1 MVIGQ
6 ELALSYADRE
16 GPDRPAVP
24 YWLSRPLRPL
34 GEVIMNLK
42 TVIIWVVVIF
52 VIYYLATDPT
62 GAAHFMRTALD
73 GLRSAGHSLSTFVS
87 NL

>member
-1 MVIGQ
+1 MRV
-6 ELALSYADRE
+6 
-16 GPDRPAVP
+16 
-24 YWLSRPLRPL
+24 
-34 GEVIMNLK
+34 K
-42 TVIIWVVVIF
+42 TIVTWAIVIF

-62 GAAHFMRTALD
+62 GAAHAMRTALD